1 MGSKRYADLEIL
13 SEEEFQEILNSAPSY
28 NQETRGMFRALGKG
42 AVISYPEY
50 LFLVSI
56 LRLSSYQCSSYV
68 VLLLVKSRSNIILL
82 PGGKGA
88 AK

>member
-56 LRLSSYQCSSYV
+56 LRLTSYHYCLV
-68 VLLLVKSRSNIILL
+68 VLLLIKSRSNIIVL
-82 PGGKGA
+82 PRGEGA